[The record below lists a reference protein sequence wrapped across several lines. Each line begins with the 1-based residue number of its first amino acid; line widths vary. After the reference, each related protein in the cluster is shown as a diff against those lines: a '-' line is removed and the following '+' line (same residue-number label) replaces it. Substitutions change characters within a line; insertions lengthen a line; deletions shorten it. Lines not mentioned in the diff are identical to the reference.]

1 MTIDIDQVIAA
12 IQRDDY
18 TGICRECGA
27 ERGMCEPDARKYRC
41 ESCGAMEVYG
51 AEELLLMIPEPDRP
65 SPEDY
70 YDGQADA
77 MQT

>member
-1 MTIDIDQVIAA
+1 LTSFL
-12 IQRDDY
+12 
-18 TGICRECGA
+18 
-27 ERGMCEPDARKYRC
+27 
-41 ESCGAMEVYG
+41 ESEMFNGELVAVEVYG

-77 MQT
+77 MQTYEPRSI